1 MKAPASIFKYDRE
14 RASQADRHI
23 KALCESR
30 GLDEHWYLAHRLI
43 AACEAGFEIED
54 ALKLLV
60 NRLKPRDRELLAD
73 LLIER
78 LERRG

>member
-1 MKAPASIFKYDRE
+1 VRALDSIYRYDPD

-43 AACEAGFEIED
+43 AACEGGFKTED
-54 ALKLLV
+54 ALRLLV
-60 NRLKPRDRELLAD
+60 NRLKPTEREQLAD
-73 LLIER
+73 LLIQR
-78 LERRG
+78 LERG